1 MKPSL
6 TAGSTHRFTYRVPEN
21 KTVPHLFPEAR
32 DFQIMPHVFATGY
45 MVGLMEWACMDMIR
59 PHLEEGEGTLGTLI
73 NVNHTAA
80 TPPGLT
86 IHVDV
91 ECTDV
96 KLIVDPRTPDQ
107 ESRGPLVFY
116 IRTLQLHHVGEHK
129 AIAYD
134 ARLTI
139 PKPKGFIHAIG
150 HFSPWAGSSLRL
162 DPEKKLDVV
171 LVARDPANAAVRG
184 ATIFLSGAVV
194 SGARSGFLFQPGAPE
209 KRVPLV
215 PFGMGVQATLPD
227 FDGEAVLAVER

>member
-80 TPPGLT
+80 TPPGFT

-96 KLIVDPRTPDQ
+96 KGKLLRFNVKAHDGVD
-107 ESRGPLVFY
+107 V
-116 IRTLQLHHVGEHK
+116 IGEGRHERYAVMWDKFTARVSEK
-129 AIAYD
+129 AA
-134 ARLTI
+134 
-139 PKPKGFIHAIG
+139 K
-150 HFSPWAGSSLRL
+150 AG
-162 DPEKKLDVV
+162 
-171 LVARDPANAAVRG
+171 VAA
-184 ATIFLSGAVV
+184 
-194 SGARSGFLFQPGAPE
+194 
-209 KRVPLV
+209 
-215 PFGMGVQATLPD
+215 
-227 FDGEAVLAVER
+227 